1 MMMAVKQNRITT
13 RKLAL
18 LFTVVLLSFASI
30 ILLLIL
36 DHNVHHILKMPAV
49 EHGTITFQP
58 GDFEKQKTFL
68 DGDWNFYWQK
78 LIVSEPDNN
87 AAPDKMVQLPHMWSN
102 ETINGEML
110 PVCGYASYQ
119 ITAKGIPDGTEV
131 SGYIPNLGGA
141 YRVYANGTLIA
152 RSGLLSKNPEE
163 VFATT
168 TVKFRDYMVQDN
180 EDVSIVIEC
189 ASQVYSGVYMTP
201 VIGEVL
207 DITRSYDSMHLASWI
222 LVGMVL
228 LGFISYLVLTIALP
242 GDHRI
247 KWLLAITFLISLRLL
262 FRAESSTIM
271 SDFLGISYERQ
282 NVPLFIIVALL
293 KIMALHFIC
302 SILKA
307 PKSKRV
313 LQGLTAFSIL
323 ILIVCIFVP
332 RAVYNQGVF
341 LFLPIVEYVSNLY
354 ILYKMIA
361 HIKNGGR
368 HSTLMSVTFCVMF
381 VGYGIENLYLGGFF
395 HANLLLFSSVSY
407 IAFIIL
413 TMVIY
418 ARQYAQVNQT
428 IVANAV
434 MEKELVQSQMTL
446 MLGQIKPHFLFNT
459 LNTIDYLCQVDVDK
473 ARLGLLFLSKFLRG
487 NMNALGQ
494 VAVMPF
500 EIELNL
506 VKSYLEIEKLR
517 FEERL
522 TVIYDIQESTFQI
535 PTLCLQ
541 TVVENAI
548 KHGLQKKK
556 DGGTVWISSFADEK
570 AFYIR
575 VQDDGVGFP
584 SDALVQE
591 KSEAHGL
598 SNVRMRLKT
607 LVDAT
612 LNLQS
617 EVGKGTV
624 ATITIP
630 KEGADVSL

>member
-1 MMMAVKQNRITT
+1 MAVRQNCKTT
-13 RKLAL
+13 RKLIL
-18 LFTVVLLSFASI
+18 LCAVVLLSFASI
-30 ILLLIL
+30 VLLLLL

-68 DGDWNFYWQK
+68 DGDWNFYWQE

-87 AAPDKMVQLPHMWSN
+87 AVPDKMVQLPHMWSN
-102 ETINGEML
+102 ETINDEML
-110 PVCGYASYQ
+110 PVGGYASYQ
-119 ITAKGIPDGTEV
+119 ITAKGIPGGTLI

-141 YRVYANGTLIA
+141 YRMYANGTLIA
-152 RSGLLSKNPEE
+152 RSGVLSKNPDK

-168 TVKFRDYMVQDN
+168 TVKFRDYQVAVN

-189 ASQVYSGVYMTP
+189 AAQVYSGVYMTP
-201 VIGEVL
+201 VIGELL

-228 LGFISYLVLTIALP
+228 LGFINYLVLTISLP
-242 GDHRI
+242 GDRRI
-247 KWLLAITFLISLRLL
+247 KWLLAITFLIFLRLL
-262 FRAESSTIM
+262 FRAESSTII

-282 NVPLFIIVALL
+282 NVPLFIIVVLL
-293 KIMALHFIC
+293 KIMALYFVC
-302 SILKA
+302 SILKVQ
-307 PKSKRV
+307 KSTWV
-313 LQGLTAFSIL
+313 LHVLSVFSIL
-323 ILIVCIFVP
+323 VLIICLVVP
-332 RAVYNQGVF
+332 RQLYNRGVF
-341 LFLPIVEYVSNLY
+341 LFLPLAEYVSNLY
-354 ILYKMIA
+354 ILYKMIG
-361 HIKNGGR
+361 HIKRGGR
-368 HSTLMSVTFCVMF
+368 YSTLMSVTFCVMF

-395 HANLLLFSSVSY
+395 RANPLLFSSAAY
-407 IAFIIL
+407 ITFIIL
-413 TMVIY
+413 TIVLY
-418 ARQYAQVNQT
+418 ARKYARVNQT
-428 IVANAV
+428 TVANAV

-473 ARLGLLFLSKFLRG
+473 ARLGLIFLSKFLRG
-487 NMNALGQ
+487 NMNTLGQ

-500 EIELNL
+500 ETELDL

-522 TVIYDIQESTFQI
+522 TVIYDVQESAFQI

-556 DGGTVWISSFADEK
+556 NGGTVRISTFADE
-570 AFYIR
+570 ASFYVC
-575 VQDDGVGFP
+575 VQDDGVGF
-584 SDALVQE
+584 SADTLVQE

-598 SNVRMRLKT
+598 INVRMRLKT
-607 LVDAT
+607 LMNAT
-612 LNLQS
+612 LSLQS
-617 EVGKGTV
+617 EVGRGTV

-630 KEGADVSL
+630 KEGVDAAL